1 VSTADKHVT
10 TNATVRAL
18 AVVETERN
26 RQFDLLAAGKFP
38 DYWKDGVPDFHRLAV
53 LAEEFGE
60 VAKEACE
67 ILHNDTK
74 QWPGEEA
81 PMVFAHKERV
91 RKRLKGLLRNELVQ
105 VAAVCVAWIES
116 LDSEVGQ

>member
-10 TNATVRAL
+10 TNDTVRAL

-38 DYWKDGVPDFHRLAV
+38 DYWKDGVSDWERLTV

-60 VAKEACE
+60 VSKEVCDE
-67 ILHNDTK
+67 MHCSIK
-74 QWPGEEA
+74 EWPGENPDMIA
-81 PMVFAHKERV
+81 AHKARV
-91 RKRLKGLLRNELVQ
+91 MKRLKGLIREELVQ

-116 LDSEVGQ
+116 LDSEIGQ